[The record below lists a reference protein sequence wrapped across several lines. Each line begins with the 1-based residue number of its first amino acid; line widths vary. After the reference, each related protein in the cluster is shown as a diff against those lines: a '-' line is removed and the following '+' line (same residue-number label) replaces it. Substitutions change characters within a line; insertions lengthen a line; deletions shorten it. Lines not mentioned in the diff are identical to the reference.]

1 MKLIHVARDFDDGAI
16 LLVPN
21 ILPRLLAP
29 RAHHAR
35 QRIQAAFED
44 YYGADL
50 DQDPAMAARVVQNR
64 GRVLRTI
71 GQLPSRTAGK
81 FDFTMAQVGVVN
93 TAPTLF
99 WMLAYSIG
107 DCTLRDKLRAEL
119 DPLVKLVSP
128 QKATLSISLLG
139 EEHTPTLTSL
149 WWEVLRWGGV
159 AFNMR
164 RVLQDTEISD
174 GKGNSYLLRAGND
187 VHCPG
192 IVIHHRDDIW
202 GADADQFVGDR
213 FVKPSSAANDPAV
226 AAATKNRKMA
236 LNPFGGGKHLCPG
249 RNFAFTE
256 IMGLVAAVAVG
267 FDVFGIG
274 HREGE
279 KPIPPKAG
287 RANPIHAVEVPKGMG
302 EGLCVR
308 LERREGW
315 EDAQWEF
322 VL

>member
-1 MKLIHVARDFDDGAI
+1 M
-16 LLVPN
+16 VPN
-21 ILPRLLAP
+21 ILPHLLAP
-29 RAHHAR
+29 RAYQAR

-64 GRVLRTI
+64 GRVLRTV

-93 TAPTLF
+93 SAPTLF
-99 WMLAYSIG
+99 WMLAYSMG
-107 DCTLRDKLRAEL
+107 DRTLRDKLRAEL
-119 DPLVKLVSP
+119 DPLIKRASP

-139 EEHTPTLTSL
+139 EEHTPTLSSL
-149 WWEVLRWGGV
+149 WWETLRWGGI
-159 AFNMR
+159 AFGMR

-187 VHCPG
+187 VHSPA
-192 IVIHHRDDIW
+192 IVIHHRQDIW
-202 GADADQFVGDR
+202 GANADQFVGDR
-213 FVKPSSAANDPAV
+213 FVKSSSAQDPA
-226 AAATKNRKMA
+226 AAAAIKNRKMA

-249 RNFAFTE
+249 RNFAYTE

-274 HREGE
+274 DREGE

-302 EGLCVR
+302 EGLGVR
-308 LERREGW
+308 LERRRGW
-315 EDAQWEF
+315 EDVQWEF